1 MHDVQAPVQD
11 VLFHLEFGDAISQ
24 QSADAIGPFEHRYP
38 MACLIQLCG
47 CSQSRRTGTD
57 DSDGFSSACQ
67 WPPRSNQAF
76 LEGAVDD
83 GDFDVLDR
91 DWIDRKSTRM
101 NSSHLGISYAVF
113 C

>member
-1 MHDVQAPVQD
+1 
-11 VLFHLEFGDAISQ
+11 
-24 QSADAIGPFEHRYP
+24 

-91 DWIDRKSTRM
+91 DWICVDTKDTRSFAWGWADPAGELRKVVCCKQAIERILPLAAI
-101 NSSHLGISYAVF
+101 NEVVPVGD
-113 C
+113 